1 MFFNNELAKKVSN
14 TYKRFCGEIGLSS
27 LSLIIQGLTLNRM
40 GVGWGGWHF
49 FTQTIG
55 YRSNFCSMSWPWK
68 IGLWTCIPTLYLFYK
83 AFFLRALHKFSPPQ
97 AFIGLKDVSHV
108 NLTLHSIDKR
118 YLQICAT
125 VSLQDLPNNLRRPKF
140 KELPHRFTKIPF
152 PLQLHMRKISS
163 FFERYILCM

>member
-1 MFFNNELAKKVSN
+1 MEKQNKNIF
-14 TYKRFCGEIGLSS
+14 YIY
-27 LSLIIQGLTLNRM
+27 LTLF
-40 GVGWGGWHF
+40 WHF
-49 FTQTIG
+49 FQPSLASKLSI
-55 YRSNFCSMSWPWK
+55 
-68 IGLWTCIPTLYLFYK
+68 IGLIFVQWAGLEKLGYEHAFQPYTYSIRLFSWGLYIN
-83 AFFLRALHKFSPPQ
+83 SDPPP

>member
-1 MFFNNELAKKVSN
+1 
-14 TYKRFCGEIGLSS
+14 
-27 LSLIIQGLTLNRM
+27 
-40 GVGWGGWHF
+40 
-49 FTQTIG
+49 
-55 YRSNFCSMSWPWK
+55 MSWPWK

-163 FFERYILCM
+163 FFERYILCMWGGGLACLNSAIFPFCHYQSQYLRDTAEMTYLKNINF